1 MILLQTDAD
10 SSLCIDL
17 QVLKIDIEGSEWGLF
32 ADFYRNPG
40 ATLPATNLMVEFHMP
55 NDVAEVFQV
64 IDMILADGFRRV
76 LKAQNCGSS
85 M

>member
-1 MILLQTDAD
+1 MVLLQRDAD
-10 SSLCIDL
+10 PCICIGL

-55 NDVAEVFQV
+55 NDMAEVFQV
-64 IDMILADGFRRV
+64 IDMILADGFRCV
-76 LKAQNCGSS
+76 LKAQNTGSI
-85 M
+85 

>member
-1 MILLQTDAD
+1 MHTARNDKAEQLPTLM
-10 SSLCIDL
+10 

-55 NDVAEVFQV
+55 NDAAEVLSV
-64 IDMILADGFRRV
+64 LDMIQADGFR
-76 LKAQNCGSS
+76 
-85 M
+85 

>member
-64 IDMILADGFRRV
+64 IDMILADGFRCV
-76 LKAQNCGSS
+76 LKAQDMGSS